1 MGGFRKEFRRV
12 SLSSKV
18 LAAWQDPDDAGGG
31 EGAEDADA
39 PSDGLPGWLQL
50 LRRAA
55 ARCLPCCAQHFA
67 GAAGT
72 AAGTAA
78 EMRAAAMMQAVFRGH
93 QARKQ
98 LNRPP
103 SPPSPPPRSLTKP
116 PSSLQKQSGQ
126 EEFSLRERF
135 LSEEAIRLSTSG

>member
-31 EGAEDADA
+31 DGAEDADA

-55 ARCLPCCAQHFA
+55 ARCLPCCAQHQFA
-67 GAAGT
+67 KVCAHRHTQGFI
-72 AAGTAA
+72 
-78 EMRAAAMMQAVFRGH
+78 MH
-93 QARKQ
+93 
-98 LNRPP
+98 L
-103 SPPSPPPRSLTKP
+103 
-116 PSSLQKQSGQ
+116 
-126 EEFSLRERF
+126 LR
-135 LSEEAIRLSTSG
+135 I

>member
-18 LAAWQDPDDAGGG
+18 LAAWQDPDDGGG
-31 EGAEDADA
+31 GDGAEDADA
-39 PSDGLPGWLQL
+39 PSDGLPGWLQV

-55 ARCLPCCAQHFA
+55 ARCLPCCAHHLA
-67 GAAGT
+67 GAT
-72 AAGTAA
+72 GTAA
-78 EMRAAAMMQAVFRGH
+78 EMRAAARMQAVFRGH

-103 SPPSPPPRSLTKP
+103 SPPSPPPRSSTKP
-116 PSSLQKQSGQ
+116 PSLLHKQSGQ

-135 LSEEAIRLSTSG
+135 LSEEAIRLSSSG